1 MPDLAHLALFA
12 LAATL
17 LVMTPGPGTMYLLA
31 RTLAQGRSAGLLSAL
46 GSSTGYAVHVSAAAL
61 GLSALILAS
70 VPAFNALKWLG
81 AAYLIYLGVATWRLR
96 GGLARADVKAASPAR
111 IYVQAVA
118 TTVFNPKVAVF
129 FIAFI
134 PQFVVVQRSQPAL
147 QILAFGAIL
156 LVVEVVWKSFVATV
170 AAAALARLD
179 RHPNVLRWQRRISG
193 TILVGLGLQLA
204 LFQRR

>member
-1 MPDLAHLALFA
+1 MPDLAHCALFA
-12 LAATL
+12 LAATI

-81 AAYLIYLGVATWRLR
+81 AIYLVYLGVTTWRQK
-96 GGLARADVKAASPAR
+96 GALARADVKSASSGR
-111 IYVQAVA
+111 IYLQAVA
-118 TTVFNPKVAVF
+118 TTVFNPKVALF

-147 QILAFGAIL
+147 QILVFGAIL
-156 LVVEVVWKSFVATV
+156 LVIEVVWKSFVATV
-170 AAAALARLD
+170 AAAALERLD
-179 RHPNVLRWQRRISG
+179 RHPKVLRLQRRISG

-204 LFQRR
+204 LIQRR

>member
-1 MPDLAHLALFA
+1 MPDLTHLALFA
-12 LAATL
+12 LAATV

-31 RTLAQGRSAGLLSAL
+31 RTLAQGRGAGMLSAL
-46 GSSTGYAVHVSAAAL
+46 GSSTGYAVHITAAAL

-70 VPAFNALKWLG
+70 VPAFNTLKWLG
-81 AAYLIYLGVATWRLR
+81 GAYLIYLGFLTWRQR
-96 GGLARADVKAASPAR
+96 GGLARAGLTTASPAGV
-111 IYVQAVA
+111 YVQAVA

-134 PQFVVVQRSQPAL
+134 PQFVVVQRAEPAL

-156 LVVEVVWKSFVATV
+156 LAIEVVWKSFVATV
-170 AAAALARLD
+170 AAAALERLD
-179 RHPNVLRWQRRISG
+179 RHPNVLRWQRRISA

-204 LFQRR
+204 LVARR

>member
-1 MPDLAHLALFA
+1 MPDLAHCALFA
-12 LAATL
+12 LAATV

-46 GSSTGYAVHVSAAAL
+46 GSSTGYAVHISAAAF

-81 AAYLIYLGVATWRLR
+81 AAYLVYLGIVTWRQR
-96 GGLARADVKAASPAR
+96 GGLARADVKAASYAR
-111 IYVQAVA
+111 VYAQAVA
-118 TTVFNPKVAVF
+118 TTVFNPKVAIF

-134 PQFVVVQRSQPAL
+134 PQFVVVQRSNPAA

-156 LVVEVVWKSFVATV
+156 LAIEVVWKSFVATV

-179 RHPNVLRWQRRISG
+179 RHPNVLRLQRRISG
-193 TILVGLGLQLA
+193 TILVALGLQLA
-204 LFQRR
+204 LVQRR

>member
-1 MPDLAHLALFA
+1 MPDLAHCALFA
-12 LAATL
+12 LAAAL

-81 AAYLIYLGVATWRLR
+81 AAYLIYLGVVTWRQR
-96 GGLARADVKAASPAR
+96 GGLARAEVKAASAWH
-111 IYVQAVA
+111 IYAQAVA

-147 QILAFGAIL
+147 QILVFGAIL
-156 LVVEVVWKSFVATV
+156 LALEALWKSFVATV
-170 AAAALARLD
+170 AAAALERLE
-179 RHPNVLRWQRRISG
+179 RHPSVLRWQRRISG
-193 TILVGLGLQLA
+193 TILAGLGLQLA
-204 LFQRR
+204 LIQRR